1 MSGLIFF
8 ITCGVIVL
16 GIIFYNIKRTHYT
29 KWYKEGKPCLSFEDF
44 ISFYN
49 VNPDRWK
56 ITEEWDWDDEKN
68 YNTLIYYAQGG
79 NLAFGWKTNHD
90 RADYLEWVENKK
102 RYEQDMKTAEAL
114 AKLTKNVR
122 KDVEF
127 YNNKAQQQAQ
137 ETYDRILKMME
148 EE

>member
-1 MSGLIFF
+1 MGLIFF
-8 ITCGVIVL
+8 IVCGVITL
-16 GIIFYNIKRTHYT
+16 GIIFYNTKRIRYT
-29 KWYKEGKPCLSFEDF
+29 KWYKEGKPCLSFEEF

-56 ITEEWDWDDEKN
+56 ITEEWDWDDEK
-68 YNTLIYYAQGG
+68 YNLLLYYTQEGK
-79 NLAFGWKTNHD
+79 LVFGWKTNHD

-102 RYEQDMKTAEAL
+102 RYEQDMKTAEVL

-148 EE
+148 EK

>member
-1 MSGLIFF
+1 MGLIFF
-8 ITCGVIVL
+8 IVCGVITF
-16 GIIFYNIKRTHYT
+16 GIIFYNAKRTRYT
-29 KWYKEGKPCLSFEDF
+29 KWYKEGKPCLSFEEF

-56 ITEEWDWDDEKN
+56 ITEEWDWDDEK
-68 YNTLIYYAQGG
+68 YNLLLYYTQEGK
-79 NLAFGWKTNHD
+79 LVFGWKTNHD

-102 RYEQDMKTAEAL
+102 RYEQDMKTAEVL

>member
-1 MSGLIFF
+1 MGLIFF
-8 ITCGVIVL
+8 IVCGVITF
-16 GIIFYNIKRTHYT
+16 GIIFYNTKRTRYT
-29 KWYKEGKPCLSFEDF
+29 KWYKEGKPCLSFEEF

-56 ITEEWDWDDEKN
+56 ITEEWDWDDEK
-68 YNTLIYYAQGG
+68 YNLLLYYTQEGK
-79 NLAFGWKTNHD
+79 LVFGWKTNHD

-102 RYEQDMKTAEAL
+102 RYEQDMKTAEVL

>member
-1 MSGLIFF
+1 MGLIFF
-8 ITCGVIVL
+8 IVCGAITL
-16 GIIFYNIKRTHYT
+16 GIIFYNTKRTRYT
-29 KWYKEGKPCLSFEDF
+29 KWYKEGKPCLSFEEF

-56 ITEEWDWDDEKN
+56 ITEEWDWDDEK
-68 YNTLIYYAQGG
+68 YNLLLYYTQEGK
-79 NLAFGWKTNHD
+79 LVFGWKTNHD

-102 RYEQDMKTAEAL
+102 RYEQDMKTAEVL

>member
-16 GIIFYNIKRTHYT
+16 GIIFYNTKRTRYT
-29 KWYKEGKPCLSFEDF
+29 KWYKEGKPCLSFEEF

-56 ITEEWDWDDEKN
+56 ITEEWDWDDEGL
-68 YNTLIYYAQGG
+68 YNLLLYYTQEGK
-79 NLAFGWKTNHD
+79 LVFGWKTNHD

-102 RYEQDMKTAEAL
+102 RYEQDMKTAEVL

>member
-1 MSGLIFF
+1 MGLIFF
-8 ITCGVIVL
+8 IICGVITL
-16 GIIFYNIKRTHYT
+16 GIIFYNTKRTRYT
-29 KWYKEGKPCLSFEDF
+29 KWYKEGKPCLSFEEF

-56 ITEEWDWDDEKN
+56 ITEEWDWDDEGV
-68 YNTLIYYAQGG
+68 YNLLLYYTQEGK
-79 NLAFGWKTNHD
+79 LVFGWKTNHD

-102 RYEQDMKTAEAL
+102 RYEQDMKTAEVL

>member
-1 MSGLIFF
+1 MGLIFF
-8 ITCGVIVL
+8 IVCGVITL
-16 GIIFYNIKRTHYT
+16 GIIFYNAKRTRYT
-29 KWYKEGKPCLSFEDF
+29 KWYKEGKPCLSFEEF

-56 ITEEWDWDDEKN
+56 ITEEWDWDDEGL
-68 YNTLIYYAQGG
+68 YNLLLYYTQEGK
-79 NLAFGWKTNHD
+79 LVFGWKTNHD
-90 RADYLEWVENKK
+90 RADYLEWAENKK
-102 RYEQDMKTAEAL
+102 RYEQDMKTAEVL

>member
-16 GIIFYNIKRTHYT
+16 GIIFYNIKRTRYT
-29 KWYKEGKPCLSFEDF
+29 KWYKEGKPCLSFEEF

-56 ITEEWDWDDEKN
+56 ITEEWDWDDEK
-68 YNTLIYYAQGG
+68 YNLLLYYTQEGK
-79 NLAFGWKTNHD
+79 LVFGWKTNHD

-102 RYEQDMKTAEAL
+102 RYEQDMKTAEVL

>member
-1 MSGLIFF
+1 MGLIFF
-8 ITCGVIVL
+8 IVCGVITL
-16 GIIFYNIKRTHYT
+16 GIIFYNTKRTRYT
-29 KWYKEGKPCLSFEDF
+29 KWYKEGKPCLSFEEF

-56 ITEEWDWDDEKN
+56 ITEEWDWDDEK
-68 YNTLIYYAQGG
+68 YNLLLYYTQEGK
-79 NLAFGWKTNHD
+79 LVFGWKTNHD

-102 RYEQDMKTAEAL
+102 RYEQDMKTAEVL

>member
-16 GIIFYNIKRTHYT
+16 GIIFYNTKRTRYT
-29 KWYKEGKPCLSFEDF
+29 KWYKEGKPCLSFEEF

-56 ITEEWDWDDEKN
+56 ITEEWDWDDEGL
-68 YNTLIYYAQGG
+68 YNLLLYYTQEGK
-79 NLAFGWKTNHD
+79 LVFGWKTNHD

-102 RYEQDMKTAEAL
+102 RYEQDMKTAETL

-127 YNNKAQQQAQ
+127 YNSKAQQQAQ